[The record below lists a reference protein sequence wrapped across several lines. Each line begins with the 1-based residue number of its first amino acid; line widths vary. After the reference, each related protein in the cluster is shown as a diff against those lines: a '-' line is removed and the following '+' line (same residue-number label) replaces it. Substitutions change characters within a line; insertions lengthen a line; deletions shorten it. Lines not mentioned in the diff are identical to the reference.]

1 VGRIYRSPALRL
13 GRKVAA
19 VGFALATAL
28 APASAAQ
35 DRVPFDACHDRH
47 GALIPGVVDDS
58 LEYAGLATHQ
68 DGKPVIL
75 WNANSNRHLSDTEQ
89 IYIYLHE
96 CAHHLLGHLEQPMNS
111 PGWELE
117 ADCWAIQLMVD
128 GGMIKGRHLYQLERS
143 RRTVR
148 GDRTHLG
155 GDAHVRSLRECLEI
169 RTDRD
174 AWRAALDAML
184 AASADGFAGS
194 RGRVVDSLD
203 GAPIY
208 DSRLNLPGTYGCE
221 VVGAAIRC
229 MVFASRQ
236 TGPAV
241 DRYRKL
247 TDIVEDWLP
256 AGWTKEERESGNDG
270 SHAFLAQ
277 DGRTG
282 TLVSVAQNGPR
293 IHFLMKQVATT
304 P

>member
-1 VGRIYRSPALRL
+1 V
-13 GRKVAA
+13 

-28 APASAAQ
+28 APVSAAQ
-35 DRVPFDACHDRH
+35 GRVPFEACHDRH
-47 GALIPGVVDDS
+47 GALVPGVVDNS

-96 CAHHLLGHLEQPMNS
+96 CAHHLLGHLEQPKNS
-111 PGWELE
+111 PAWELE

-128 GGMIKGRHLYQLERS
+128 GGMIKGRHVYQLERS

-155 GDAHVRSLRECLEI
+155 GEAHVRSLRQCLEV
-169 RTDRD
+169 RTDGD
-174 AWRAALDAML
+174 AWRTALGAML
-184 AASADGFAGS
+184 AASADGFVGA

-203 GAPIY
+203 GALVY
-208 DSRLNLPGTYGCE
+208 ESLLGVPGTYDCE
-221 VVGAAIRC
+221 VIGAAIRC
-229 MVFASRQ
+229 MVFASRKA
-236 TGPAV
+236 GPAV

-247 TDIVEDWLP
+247 RDIVADWLP
-256 AGWTKEERESGNDG
+256 AGWTNEERRSENDG

-277 DGRTG
+277 DGLTG

-293 IHFLMKQVATT
+293 IHFLMKQVAAT

>member
-1 VGRIYRSPALRL
+1 V
-13 GRKVAA
+13 

-28 APASAAQ
+28 APVSAAQ
-35 DRVPFDACHDRH
+35 GRVPFEACHDRH
-47 GALIPGVVDDS
+47 GALVPGVVDNS

-96 CAHHLLGHLEQPMNS
+96 CAHHLLGHLEQPKNS
-111 PGWELE
+111 PAWELE

-128 GGMIKGRHLYQLERS
+128 GGMIKGRHVYQLERS

-155 GDAHVRSLRECLEI
+155 GEAHVRSLRQCLEV
-169 RTDRD
+169 RTDGD
-174 AWRAALDAML
+174 AWRTALDAML
-184 AASADGFAGS
+184 AASADGFVGA

-203 GAPIY
+203 GALVY
-208 DSRLNLPGTYGCE
+208 ESLLGVPGTYDCE
-221 VVGAAIRC
+221 VIGAAIRC
-229 MVFASRQ
+229 MVFASRKA
-236 TGPAV
+236 GPAV

-247 TDIVEDWLP
+247 RDIVADWLP
-256 AGWTKEERESGNDG
+256 AGWTNEERRSENDG

-277 DGRTG
+277 DGLTG

-293 IHFLMKQVATT
+293 IHFLMKQVAAT

>member
-1 VGRIYRSPALRL
+1 VTARFAAIPALL
-13 GRKVAA
+13 FGL
-19 VGFALATAL
+19 LAGGAE
-28 APASAAQ
+28 AQ
-35 DRVPFDACHDRH
+35 VPFEACRDRNDR
-47 GALIPGVVDDS
+47 LIPGVVDNT
-58 LEYAGLATHQ
+58 LTYAGLATHQ

-96 CAHHLLGHLEQPMNS
+96 CAHHLLGHLEQSKNS
-111 PGWELE
+111 LVWEIE

-155 GDAHVRSLRECLEI
+155 GRAHVESLRQCLEI
-169 RTDRD
+169 RTDRG
-174 AWRAALDAML
+174 AWRAALDTML
-184 AASADGFAGS
+184 AVSGDGFAGA

-203 GAPIY
+203 GAPVY
-208 DSRLNLPGTYGCE
+208 ESRLDVPGTYDCE
-221 VVGAAIRC
+221 VIGSAIRC
-229 MVFASRQ
+229 MVFASRK

-247 TDIVEDWLP
+247 AAIVRDWLP
-256 AGWTKEERESGNDG
+256 KGWSKEERSSENDE
-270 SHAFLAQ
+270 SHALLAQ
-277 DGRTG
+277 DGLTG
-282 TLVSVAQNGPR
+282 MLVSVAQNGPR
-293 IHFLMKQVATT
+293 VHFLMKQVAAT